1 MVSTT
6 VSGGAEVS
14 DTGSLLLR
22 GDAGHGHV
30 GLARDADGRL
40 GGATAVGDE
49 LVLEAHDRRGDRRDR
64 RGAERADGGL
74 LRRPGDPGADVV
86 AHVEQQADVFRA
98 AVAVEHAAHD
108 LLEPARALAA
118 RRALAA
124 ALPRSEEHTSALQ
137 SLMRIS

>member
-1 MVSTT
+1 MIRRPPRSTR
-6 VSGGAEVS
+6 
-14 DTGSLLLR
+14 TGTLFPYTTLFRS
-22 GDAGHGHV
+22 
-30 GLARDADGRL
+30 
-40 GGATAVGDE
+40 
-49 LVLEAHDRRGDRRDR
+49 DRRGDRRDR

-86 AHVEQQADVFRA
+86 AHVEQQADVLRA

-124 ALPRSEEHTSALQ
+124 ALQGEEAHDPPGRLHRVGAVVSSEEHTSELKPIT
-137 SLMRIS
+137 RITYTVLFSKKN

>member
-49 LVLEAHDRRGDRRDR
+49 LVLEAHDRRGDRRHR
-64 RGAERADGGL
+64 RGAERAEGGVL
-74 LRRPGDPGADVV
+74 WRPGHPGDDVV
-86 AHVEQQADVFRA
+86 AHVTQQAAVFRA
-98 AVAVEHAAHD
+98 AVAGGHWATHILYEHCRQ
-108 LLEPARALAA
+108 E
-118 RRALAA
+118 
-124 ALPRSEEHTSALQ
+124 
-137 SLMRIS
+137 MK

>member
-86 AHVEQQADVFRA
+86 AQLEKQADAFRA
-98 AVAVEHAAHD
+98 AVAGAKAAHD
-108 LLEPARALAA
+108 LLEAA
-118 RRALAA
+118 RR
-124 ALPRSEEHTSALQ
+124 SEERRVGKRWFTCGRFRWSPV
-137 SLMRIS
+137 